1 MKISILI
8 PTYNEDSL
16 ILLTLQKVNE
26 QKSKLNLEIIISD
39 DGSTD
44 QTLSLLN
51 ENKHLFDK
59 LITNKKNL
67 GKGAALKIG
76 LDNCSGEII
85 IIQDADLEYNPC
97 EFIDLI
103 NPFINND
110 ADVVY
115 GSRFLGNKTK
125 RVLYFK
131 NRIANF
137 FLTLLVNLLTNLNF
151 TDVETGYKAF
161 KRDILK
167 DIRLKEN
174 SFTFEIEFTMK
185 IAKLKKK
192 IYEVGISYNGRTVE
206 EGKKIKLKDGF
217 LALYCILKYRF
228 FN

>member
-8 PTYNEDSL
+8 PTYNEESY
-16 ILLTLQKVNE
+16 ILQTLKKVNE
-26 QKSKLNLEIIISD
+26 QKNKFDLEIIISD

-44 QTLSLLN
+44 QTISLLN
-51 ENKHLFDK
+51 NNKNLFDK
-59 LITNKKNL
+59 LIENKNNQ
-67 GKGAALKIG
+67 GKGCAIKIG
-76 LDNCSGEII
+76 LKNCSGEII
-85 IIQDADLEYNPC
+85 IIQDADLEYDPN

-103 NPFINND
+103 NPFLNND
-110 ADVVY
+110 ADVVF

-125 RVLYFK
+125 RVLYFNNK
-131 NRIANF
+131 IANF
-137 FLTLLVNLLTNLNF
+137 FLTMLVNLLTNLNF

-161 KRDILK
+161 KKDILK
-167 DIRLKEN
+167 NIELKEN

-206 EGKKIKLKDGF
+206 EGKKIKLKDGL